1 VNVEC
6 NSGLVPSIKVRLLGA
21 FLFGAILA
29 VSQALRFHNA
39 NVSFEFSIWTAI
51 AFLVG
56 FDCLFAYLRMV
67 SAAEGRTRRGFGFG
81 GLLVLAVIISAALLR
96 PWWPDWVEQSL
107 HDFAAAGVA
116 LCFVAASLCV
126 VSGIMRAANCEEER
140 QEANEK
146 LPAAVGSQPQEP
158 PKGKEMAYENR
169 GS

>member
-1 VNVEC
+1 VNVAC
-6 NSGLVPSIKVRLLGA
+6 NSGLDPSIKVRLLSA

-29 VSQALRFHNA
+29 VSQASRIHNA

-51 AFLVG
+51 AFLAG

-67 SAAEGRTRRGFGFG
+67 SAAEGRTRRRYGFG
-81 GLLVLAVIISAALLR
+81 GLLVVAVIISAALLR

-107 HDFAAAGVA
+107 QDFAGAGVA
-116 LCFVAASLCV
+116 LCFVAAGLCM
-126 VSGIMRAANCEEER
+126 VSGIGRATNCEEER

-146 LPAAVGSQPQEP
+146 LSAAVGSPPQEL